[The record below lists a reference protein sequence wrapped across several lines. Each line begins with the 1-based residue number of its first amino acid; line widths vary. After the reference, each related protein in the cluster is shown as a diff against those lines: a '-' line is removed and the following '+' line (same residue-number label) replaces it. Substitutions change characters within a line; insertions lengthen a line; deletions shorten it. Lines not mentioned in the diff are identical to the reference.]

1 MVLDQYYQKCS
12 FTAKSYTRFF
22 IRTFFNV
29 ENYTFFGR
37 IIIPFPFQKRLK
49 FHLKIRQKF
58 SLNLKLHNRY
68 CHSQQLGQFNSVES
82 LQILGPCCWEIRK
95 GNQKKLLMPGSR
107 FHRIGFSFFI
117 KKRICPRKRK
127 LIYKHI
133 ISHL

>member
-1 MVLDQYYQKCS
+1 MTQVTLQEPHFSMLK
-12 FTAKSYTRFF
+12 
-22 IRTFFNV
+22 
-29 ENYTFFGR
+29 
-37 IIIPFPFQKRLK
+37 IIPFLEESSFRFKRDWSFIWKCSLLGK
-49 FHLKIRQKF
+49 NLSNFA

-127 LIYKHI
+127 LIYQHI